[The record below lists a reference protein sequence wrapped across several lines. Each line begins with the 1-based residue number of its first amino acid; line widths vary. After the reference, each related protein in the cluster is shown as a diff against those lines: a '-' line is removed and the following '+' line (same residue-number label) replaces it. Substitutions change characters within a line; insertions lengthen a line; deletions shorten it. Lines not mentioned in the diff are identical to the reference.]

1 MEQGTEEWKLAR
13 LGKVTAS
20 RVSDA
25 RAKAGTATR
34 ANYIADIITERLT
47 GSPIESY
54 TNAYMEWGTANEPLA
69 RAAYEIKT
77 AIWVEQVAIVNH
89 TTIPNFAAS
98 PDGLVG
104 MEGLLEIKCPKTSTH
119 LNWMLKGTVP
129 SEHKNQML
137 AQLACTGRKWVDFLS
152 FDPRLPEHLQMFV
165 VRFEP
170 DPKDIDDLEADVMTF
185 LTEVEIMQRKLG

>member
-1 MEQGTEEWKLAR
+1 MEQGTDEWKLAR

-25 RAKAGTATR
+25 RAKTGTAAR
-34 ANYIADIITERLT
+34 ANYLADIITERLT
-47 GSPIESY
+47 GSPIESFS
-54 TNAYMEWGTANEPLA
+54 NAYMEWGTQNEPLA

-77 AIWVEQVAIVNH
+77 SIWVEQVAIVDH
-89 TTIPNFAAS
+89 PTIPGFAAS
-98 PDGLVG
+98 PDGLVWTD
-104 MEGLLEIKCPKTSTH
+104 GLLEIKCPKTSTH
-119 LNWMLKGTVP
+119 LNWLMKGVVP

-170 DPKDIDDLEADVMTF
+170 TPKDIDDLEADVMTF
-185 LTEVEIMQRKLG
+185 LAEVDTMQRRLG

>member
-20 RVSDA
+20 RVSAA
-25 RAKAGTATR
+25 RAKKGTATR
-34 ANYIADIITERLT
+34 ADYIADIITERLT

-77 AIWVEQVAIVNH
+77 GIWVEQVAIVNH
-89 TTIPNFAAS
+89 PTIPNFAAS
-98 PDGLVG
+98 PDGLVWTD
-104 MEGLLEIKCPKTSTH
+104 GLLEIKCPKTSTH
-119 LNWMLKGTVP
+119 LNWMMKETVP

-137 AQLACTGRKWVDFLS
+137 AQLACTGREWVDFVS
-152 FDPRLPEHLQMFV
+152 FDPRLPEHLQLFV
-165 VRFEP
+165 VRFQPER
-170 DPKDIDDLEADVMTF
+170 KDIEDLEKDVMTF
-185 LTEVEIMQRKLG
+185 LAEVDTMQRKLG

>member
-25 RAKAGTATR
+25 RAKSGTAAR
-34 ANYIADIITERLT
+34 SNYIADIITERLT
-47 GSPIESY
+47 GSPIESFS
-54 TNAYMEWGTANEPLA
+54 NAYMEWGTANEPLA

-89 TTIPNFAAS
+89 PAIPNFAAS
-98 PDGLVG
+98 PDGLVWTD
-104 MEGLLEIKCPKTSTH
+104 GLLEIKCPKTSTH
-119 LNWMLKGTVP
+119 LNWMMKGTVP

-137 AQLACTGRKWVDFLS
+137 AQLACTGREWVDFVS
-152 FDPRLPEHLQMFV
+152 FDPRLPEHLQLFV
-165 VRFEP
+165 VRFQPER
-170 DPKDIDDLEADVMTF
+170 KDIEDLEKDVMTF
-185 LTEVEIMQRKLG
+185 LMEVDTMQRKLG

>member
-20 RVSDA
+20 RTSDA

-34 ANYIADIITERLT
+34 ANYIADIICERLT
-47 GSPIESY
+47 GSPIESFS
-54 TNAYMEWGTANEPLA
+54 NAYMEWGTATEPLA

-77 AIWVEQVAIVNH
+77 GVWVEQVAIVDH
-89 TTIPNFAAS
+89 PRIHGFAAS

-104 MEGLLEIKCPKTSTH
+104 EEGLLEIKCPKTSTH
-119 LNWMLKGTVP
+119 LNWLMKKSVP

-137 AQLACTGRKWVDFLS
+137 AQLACTGRKWVDFVS
-152 FDPRLPEHLQMFV
+152 FDTRLPEHLQLFV
-165 VRFEP
+165 VRFTP
-170 DPKDIDDLEADVMTF
+170 DPKDINDLEADVMTF
-185 LTEVEIMQRKLG
+185 LSEVEIMQRKLG

>member
-20 RVSDA
+20 RVSAA
-25 RAKAGTATR
+25 RAKKGTAAR
-34 ANYIADIITERLT
+34 SDYIADIITERLT

-77 AIWVEQVAIVNH
+77 GIWVEQVAIVNH
-89 TTIPNFAAS
+89 PTIPNFAAS

-104 MEGLLEIKCPKTSTH
+104 DKGLIEIKCPKTSTH
-119 LNWMLKGTVP
+119 LGWMMKGEPPTD
-129 SEHKNQML
+129 HKNQMM
-137 AQLACTGRKWVDFLS
+137 AQLACTGRDWVDFVS
-152 FDPRLPEHLQMFV
+152 FDPRLPEHLQLFIA
-165 VRFEP
+165 RFEP
-170 DPKDIDDLEADVMTF
+170 ETEDIALLEEDVMIF
-185 LTEVEIMQRKLG
+185 LEEVKIMERKLG

>member
-25 RAKAGTATR
+25 RAKTGTAAR

-47 GSPIESY
+47 GSPIESFS
-54 TNAYMEWGTANEPLA
+54 NAFMEWGTANEPLA

-77 AIWVEQVAIVNH
+77 SIWVEQIAIVEH
-89 TTIPNFAAS
+89 PTIYGFAAS

-104 MEGLLEIKCPKTSTH
+104 DKGLLEIKCPKTSTH
-119 LNWMLKGTVP
+119 LNWLMKGTVP

-170 DPKDIDDLEADVMTF
+170 TPKDIADLEADVMTF
-185 LTEVEIMQRKLG
+185 LTEVDTMQRKLG

>member
-25 RAKAGTATR
+25 RAKPGTATR

-47 GSPIESY
+47 GSPIESFS
-54 TNAYMEWGTANEPLA
+54 NAYMEWGTATEPLA

-77 AIWVEQVAIVNH
+77 GIWVEQVAIVDH
-89 TTIPNFAAS
+89 PRIHSFAAS
-98 PDGLVG
+98 PDGLVAE
-104 MEGLLEIKCPKTSTH
+104 EGLLEIKCPKTSTH
-119 LNWMLKGTVP
+119 LNWMMKGTVP

-137 AQLACTGRKWVDFLS
+137 AQLACTGRKWVDFVS

-170 DPKDIDDLEADVMTF
+170 DQKDIDDLEADVMTF
-185 LTEVEIMQRKLG
+185 LTEVEIMERKLA